1 MNYQEDLQKYLEVIT
16 GKNFIESAAYIEAQ
30 KMLIITYYKS
40 FEEAVAFDQ
49 NLSKTSYL
57 NYFTQSKI
65 EKLIVEESARLLRKY
80 PFVEIIA
87 IDLSFNGE
95 NYNAQVTREKFN
107 SLTGT
112 EIETLSLENGS
123 WQEFQKKFSSGV
135 KNANRNALFKEFLL
149 K

>member
-65 EKLIVEESARLLRKY
+65 EKLI
-80 PFVEIIA
+80 
-87 IDLSFNGE
+87 
-95 NYNAQVTREKFN
+95 
-107 SLTGT
+107 
-112 EIETLSLENGS
+112 
-123 WQEFQKKFSSGV
+123 
-135 KNANRNALFKEFLL
+135 
-149 K
+149 